1 MLLPSTLGCDAAFAE
16 ATRPPT
22 RPKLPSFGLFQAQA
36 STSYQPP
43 QSANSIAS
51 SCRAL
56 HAILGSQTSSLAP
69 TNISQL
75 TRELANPFAPVQQPA
90 RPRRI
95 PRVQQDDQHPSR
107 PSQAHRGANKR
118 RRSTFE
124 QDLECGDTMMQD
136 QFDHSQRTP
145 PRVRTPKRR
154 RRVPLAMPLGLSADD
169 FRALETPLEESPTD
183 QEDLNMP
190 AVISPPRNLGS
201 SAVDGDGDGDGDSAY
216 GSSPSIDD
224 AGWSIDDDRVLVEM
238 VLEKLRLSKRDWNDC
253 ARRLGKDKDSL
264 GRRWSLLVGEGNVG
278 LRRGGRTCR
287 PDLDITS
294 W

>member
-1 MLLPSTLGCDAAFAE
+1 MLLPSTLGCDAAFSE
-16 ATRPPT
+16 TTRPLM
-22 RPKLPSFGLFQAQA
+22 RPKLPSFGVFQPQA
-36 STSYQPP
+36 STSSQPP
-43 QSANSIAS
+43 HGANPIAS

-56 HAILGSQTSSLAP
+56 HAILGSQSPSLAQSNTP
-69 TNISQL
+69 QL

-95 PRVQQDDQHPSR
+95 SRVQRDEQHESR
-107 PSQAHRGANKR
+107 PAQACRGANKR

-124 QDLECGDTMMQD
+124 QDLNCADTVMQD
-136 QFDHSQRTP
+136 QFELGQRTP
-145 PRVRTPKRR
+145 PRLRTPKRR

-169 FRALETPLEESPTD
+169 FRALETPLEECLTD

-190 AVISPPRNLGS
+190 TVISPPRNLES
-201 SAVDGDGDGDGDSAY
+201 STVDRDGDGDSAY

-224 AGWSIDDDRVLVEM
+224 AGWSVDDDRILVEM

-278 LRRGGRTCR
+278 LRRGGRTHR
-287 PDLDITS
+287 PDLDIAS